1 MIRSGMAMMMI
12 MLSLMRKMSMIET
25 MIDLAKKESKV
36 DLVSDGPGATVATI
50 SLPARMMMIKF
61 SSFQQM
67 INEVRKYYL
76 AGKFMKIFWPKA
88 FSGNF

>member
-1 MIRSGMAMMMI
+1 MAMMMI
-12 MLSLMRKMSMIET
+12 MLSLMMKMSMIKT

-50 SLPARMMMIKF
+50 SLPARMMMINF

-67 INEVRKYYL
+67 INEVWKDQL
-76 AGKFMKIFWPKA
+76 AGKFTKIFWTLT
-88 FSGNF
+88 F